1 MIAFIG
7 GGNMAQA
14 MLGGMR
20 AAGLDTGTMHVL
32 EPDAARRDA
41 LKREFGIVAHP
52 QSDAWLNDAELVVL
66 AVKPQQAQQ
75 AVSAA
80 VLHLRQPIVLS
91 IVAGVQGQTLARWLG
106 HERIVR
112 AMPNT
117 PALIG
122 AGITGAVALAQ
133 VSAADRAEADRV
145 LRSIGKVVW
154 LDKETL
160 LDPVTAISGSGPA
173 YVFYF
178 IEALQEAAREMGFND
193 EQARTLAVETFLGAA
208 RLAEQSNDAIAVLR
222 ERVTS
227 KGGTTAA
234 ALASMARDDVRA
246 RIVTAA
252 RAARDR
258 AEEMGRELDAA
269 SDDSRRQ

>member
-1 MIAFIG
+1 
-7 GGNMAQA
+7 
-14 MLGGMR
+14 
-20 AAGLDTGTMHVL
+20 
-32 EPDAARRDA
+32 
-41 LKREFGIVAHP
+41 LKREFGVSAHSQP
-52 QSDAWLNDAELVVL
+52 GAWLNAARLVVL
-66 AVKPQQAQQ
+66 AIKPQQAQQ
-75 AVSAA
+75 AVGAI
-80 VLHLRQPIVLS
+80 VPHLRQPIVLS
-91 IVAGVQGQTLARWLG
+91 IIAGVQGRTLVRWLG

-133 VSAADRAEADRV
+133 VSASDRTEADRV
-145 LRSIGKVVW
+145 LRSIGKVIW
-154 LDKETL
+154 LDAETL

-178 IEALQEAAREMGFND
+178 IEALQDAAREMGFND
-193 EQARTLAVETFLGAA
+193 EQARTLAVETFLGAV
-208 RLAEQSNDAIAVLR
+208 RLAEQSSDAVLVLR

-234 ALASMARDDVRA
+234 ALASMARDEVRT
-246 RIVTAA
+246 RIVTAV

-258 AEEMGRELDAA
+258 AEAMGRELDAA
-269 SDDSRRQ
+269 SGDDRSE

>member
-41 LKREFGIVAHP
+41 LKREFGVAAHP
-52 QSDAWLNDAELVVL
+52 QPTDWLNDAELVVL

-75 AVSAA
+75 AVSDA
-80 VLHLRQPIVLS
+80 VPHLRQPIVLS
-91 IVAGVQGQTLARWLG
+91 IVAGVQGRTLARWLG

-178 IEALQEAAREMGFND
+178 IEALQEAACEMGFND

-208 RLAEQSNDAIAVLR
+208 RLAEQSNDAISVLR

-234 ALASMARDDVRA
+234 ALASMARDDVRT

-258 AEEMGRELDAA
+258 AEEMGREFDAA
-269 SDDSRRQ
+269 SGDSRGQ